1 MKNLLHGNDKFV
13 TINNNFSKIP
23 PPTWMRFAL
32 VFEDGVFFVWV
43 DHVSLWSAAS
53 KMRKRKF
60 VSFIQFFSNVRSS
73 SNPHKKSTEECAPD

>member
-1 MKNLLHGNDKFV
+1 MEMTNLLQL
-13 TINNNFSKIP
+13 TITFRKSHRQP
-23 PPTWMRFAL
+23 ECALQL

-43 DHVSLWSAAS
+43 VHVSLWSAAS

-73 SNPHKKSTEECAPD
+73 SNPHKKSNEECAPD